1 MKSLVAAGLIAT
13 LVVAGCGTRLNPLNW
28 FGSSEE
34 TITAAPADFVTD
46 PRPLVSQVTSL
57 QIERTVGGAIIRA
70 VGLPPSQGY
79 WDAELV
85 PLNNEEPDENRV
97 LAYEFRIS
105 TPVFARSVST
115 QQSREVVVA
124 HFISD
129 RGLDGVRRI
138 TVSGSETSRS
148 TNR

>member
-1 MKSLVAAGLIAT
+1 MKFLVAAGLIAT

-28 FGSSEE
+28 FGSDAE
-34 TITAAPADFVTD
+34 TIAGAPADFIAD
-46 PRPLVSQVTSL
+46 PRELVTQVTSL
-57 QIERTVGGAIIRA
+57 KIERTVGGAIIRA
-70 VGLPPSQGY
+70 VGLPPTQGY

-97 LAYEFRIS
+97 LTYEFRIS
-105 TPVFARSVST
+105 APVFSRAVST

-124 HFISD
+124 QFISD
-129 RGLDGVRRI
+129 RGLAGVRRI
-138 TVSGSETSRS
+138 TVTGSESSRS

>member
-1 MKSLVAAGLIAT
+1 
-13 LVVAGCGTRLNPLNW
+13 
-28 FGSSEE
+28 
-34 TITAAPADFVTD
+34 
-46 PRPLVSQVTSL
+46 
-57 QIERTVGGAIIRA
+57 
-70 VGLPPSQGY
+70 
-79 WDAELV
+79 V

-105 TPVFARSVST
+105 TPVFTRSVST